1 MRVCFRFDTDGTVR
15 LSVPM
20 SRPAELVDR
29 TVGAGPSPSPGESR
43 QLPSSSSSQLDS
55 SLQHFS
61 DPSFDPV
68 DYLNDT
74 LPPLSVNVPPT
85 QTQTQTQQSSP
96 NDRTATS
103 LADLTTQ
110 AQSLSS
116 QLSAQ
121 NARLSNTLTQF
132 TDEIVRG
139 GGRLAYEVEVL
150 RGETVGLS
158 EAVTETLHDDV
169 RRFVPQGLPEPH
181 DGPAR
186 KQQAVQNKDTDTEST
201 EASPTKEPAAG
212 NGGGGDADVNDG
224 ERGDEHDPEYIKRLR
239 TLSLVKSRLDEV
251 VRIFGEAMEWP
262 LPPSEVSIASSFIS
276 VSAPEHEMGDQ
287 DREEQGREASRKL
300 RAEVSDL
307 LDSEG
312 GGEAGLA
319 AASRRVEALRTLAN
333 VFKGTAE
340 ERTRAKFVD
349 GLAKLVEDRRRA
361 LETQARE
368 KEAKELRRGVDSPA
382 RKGTPRSSSR
392 SRDDRPGAQESG
404 GGGLFRNLQR
414 LREEIYLD

>member
-1 MRVCFRFDTDGTVR
+1 
-15 LSVPM
+15 M
-20 SRPAELVDR
+20 SRGTDLVDR
-29 TVGAGPSPSPGESR
+29 TVGAADVNESR
-43 QLPSSSSSQLDS
+43 QQPSSSSFQLDS
-55 SLQHFS
+55 SLKHFS

-68 DYLNDT
+68 DFLNDT
-74 LPPLSVNVPPT
+74 LPPLVVSAPPA
-85 QTQTQTQQSSP
+85 QPSSS
-96 NDRTATS
+96 DRAASS

-110 AQSLSS
+110 AQSLIS

-121 NARLSNTLTQF
+121 NARLSNTLTQL
-132 TDEIVRG
+132 TDEILRG

-169 RRFVPQGLPEPH
+169 RRFLPQGLPEP
-181 DGPAR
+181 DNE
-186 KQQAVQNKDTDTEST
+186 QEQFAVT
-201 EASPTKEPAAG
+201 EPAEDQSSEEQTVRQDP
-212 NGGGGDADVNDG
+212 DANNAHDD
-224 ERGDEHDPEYIKRLR
+224 DPEYIKRLR
-239 TLSLVKSRLDEV
+239 TLGLVKSRLDEV

-276 VSAPEHEMGDQ
+276 VSAPEHGIGDQ
-287 DREEQGREASRKL
+287 DSEEKGRKASKKL
-300 RAEVSDL
+300 RSEISDL

-319 AASRRVEALRTLAN
+319 AANRRVEALRTLAS

-340 ERTRAKFVD
+340 EKARLRFVD
-349 GLAKLVEDRRRA
+349 GLTKIVEDRRRT
-361 LETQARE
+361 LESQARE
-368 KEAKELRRGVDSPA
+368 KEAKELRRGVNSPA

-392 SRDDRPGAQESG
+392 SGEDKQAAQESG